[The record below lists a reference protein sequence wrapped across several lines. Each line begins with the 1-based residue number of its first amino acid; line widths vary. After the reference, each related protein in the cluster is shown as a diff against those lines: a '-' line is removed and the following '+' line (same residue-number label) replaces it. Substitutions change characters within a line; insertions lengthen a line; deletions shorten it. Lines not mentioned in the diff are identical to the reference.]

1 MVLSM
6 NWLSDFV
13 DCNDIDIKKY
23 CDRMTDTGS
32 KVEGY
37 ELCGNEI
44 DGVRVGHILS
54 VEQHPD
60 AERLVIC
67 QVDCG
72 EKTLQIVTAAKN
84 VFPGAYVPVCY
95 CPKDEKRVVT
105 LAGGHQ
111 IKSGKL
117 RGAISEGMFCSIEEL
132 GLTLHDMPNA
142 PTDGILILNAYPE
155 LTYKPGDDIVDVL
168 QMRDKAVEFEITPNR
183 PDCLSI
189 IGLARESAASF
200 DKEIKIPTPVVKEV
214 GDDINN
220 YLDIAIKDTE
230 KCFRYSARVVKNVK
244 IEPSPLWLRM
254 RLRASGVRPINNI
267 VDITNYVMLEY
278 GQPMHAFDYT
288 CLDGK
293 HIEVRTAGD
302 KEVFMTLDDQARN
315 LESDMLVIADSKK
328 PVALAGVMGGA
339 NSEIKDDTTTVVF
352 ESAMFL
358 GSSVRITAK
367 KLGMR
372 TDSSAR
378 FEKGL
383 DSENTIPALERACE
397 LVNLLGA
404 GEVVNGII
412 DVYPAK
418 KEIATVAFEPERMNR
433 FLGIDLS
440 AEKMIEILESLN
452 FKVENGIITVPSYRD
467 DVRCMND
474 IAEEVVRIYGYNE
487 IQSGSIVS
495 SMTQGGLTKKQAL
508 QKNLHNVLLGFG
520 LDEIYTYSFMS
531 AKLYDKAGLATDD
544 VRRTSVEIMNPFGED
559 TKTMRTTA
567 IPSMLETLELNCNHG
582 NDNVALY
589 EMAKVFLPRPEGT
602 VTNTHGLAGTLPDE
616 RVKIMIGAYGNT
628 DFYAIKGMCEEIFKT
643 AGIKA
648 TFAAKTDDPT
658 FHPGRCAVITAADGT
673 YLGTMGELHPAT
685 AQNYSFDSRVYLA
698 ELDYENIFA
707 VSNSKKSY
715 KALPKFPASTRDF
728 SFVCDEEVTVGAIED
743 AMRHSGVSLIEDI
756 KFFDIYRDS
765 AKLGENK
772 KSVSFSVSLRSTDH
786 TLTVEEADKAAAKIL
801 RGVERI
807 LGITIRQ

>member
-13 DCNDIDIKKY
+13 DCSDVDIKKY

-37 ELCGNEI
+37 ELCGSEVS
-44 DGVRVGHILS
+44 GVRVGHILS

-60 AERLVIC
+60 AERLVVC

-84 VFPGAYVPVCY
+84 VFAGAYVPVCY
-95 CPKDEKRVVT
+95 CPRDEKRVVK
-105 LAGGHQ
+105 LATGHE

-117 RGAISEGMFCSIEEL
+117 RGVISEGMFCSIEEL
-132 GLTLHDMPNA
+132 GLTLHDMPGA

-155 LTYKPGDDIVDVL
+155 LFYKPGDDIVDVL
-168 QMRDKAVEFEITPNR
+168 AMRDKAVEFEITPNR
-183 PDCLSI
+183 PDCLSV
-189 IGLARESAASF
+189 IGLARETAASF
-200 DKEIKIPTPVVKEV
+200 DREARIPSPVVKESD
-214 GDDINN
+214 GNIND
-220 YLDIAIKDTE
+220 YIDIAIKDTE

-278 GQPMHAFDYT
+278 GQPMHAFDYA

-302 KEVFMTLDDQARN
+302 KEVFMTLDNQERH
-315 LESDMLVIADSKK
+315 LQSDMLVIADGKK
-328 PVALAGVMGGA
+328 PVAIAGVMGGA

-383 DSENTIPALERACE
+383 DSENTIGALERACE
-397 LVNLLGA
+397 LVQLLGA
-404 GEVVNGII
+404 GEIVGGMI
-412 DVYPAK
+412 DIYPVK
-418 KEIATVAFEPERMNR
+418 KEIATVAFEPEKMNR
-433 FLGIDLS
+433 FLGIHLS
-440 AEKMIEILESLN
+440 EQEMIRILESLN
-452 FKVENGIITVPSYRD
+452 FEVKDGVITVPSYRD

-474 IAEEVVRIYGYNE
+474 VAEEIVRIYGYNE
-487 IQSGSIVS
+487 IQSGNIVS
-495 SMTQGGLTKKQAL
+495 AMTQGGLTEKQAL
-508 QKNLHNVLLGFG
+508 QKKLHGVLLGFG

-531 AKLYDKAGLATDD
+531 AKLYDKAGLAANDI
-544 VRRTSVEIMNPFGED
+544 RRKSVEIMNPFGED

-567 IPSMLETLELNCNHG
+567 IPSMLETLEINRNK
-582 NDNVALY
+582 DNASVALY
-589 EMAKVFLPRPEGT
+589 EMAKVFLPREGV
-602 VTNTHGLAGTLPDE
+602 VTNVHGLEGTLPDE
-616 RVKIMIGAYGNT
+616 RVKIMIGLFGAG
-628 DFYAIKGMCEEIFKT
+628 DFYALKGMCEEIFSVS
-643 AGIKA
+643 GISAKYE
-648 TFAAKTDDPT
+648 AKTDEAT
-658 FHPGRCAVITAADGT
+658 FHPGRCAQITAADGT
-673 YLGTMGELHPAT
+673 LLGIMGELHPVV
-685 AQNYSFDSRVYLA
+685 AQNYTFDKAVYIA
-698 ELDYENIFA
+698 ELDFENIFA
-707 VSNSKKSY
+707 KANSKKAY

-728 SFVCDEEVTVGAIED
+728 SFICDEEITVGAIED
-743 AMRHSGVSLIEDI
+743 AMRHSGVALIEDI
-756 KFFDIYRDS
+756 QFFDIYRG
-765 AKLGENK
+765 AQIGEGK
-772 KSVSFSVSLRSTDH
+772 KSVSFSVSLRSADH

-807 LGITIRQ
+807 LGITIRK

>member
-6 NWLSDFV
+6 KWLSDFV
-13 DCNDIDIKKY
+13 DCNDINIKEY

-37 ELCGNEI
+37 QALGSEI
-44 DGVRVGHILS
+44 QNIRVGLINK

-60 AERLVIC
+60 AERLVVC
-67 QVDCG
+67 EVDCG
-72 EKTLQIVTAAKN
+72 EKTIQIVTAAKN
-84 VFPGAYVPVCY
+84 VFAGAYVPVCY
-95 CPKDEKRVVT
+95 CPKDEKRVT
-105 LAGGHQ
+105 ILADGTQ

-117 RGAISEGMFCSIEEL
+117 RGVISEGMFCSIEEL

-142 PTDGILILNAYPE
+142 PTDGILILNAYEE

-168 QMRDKAVEFEITPNR
+168 GMRDNAVEFEITPNR
-183 PDCLSI
+183 PDCLSV

-200 DKEIKIPTPVVKEV
+200 EKTANIPTPVVKEA
-214 GDDINN
+214 GDDIKN
-220 YLDIAIKDTE
+220 YIDIAIKDTE
-230 KCFRYSARVVKNVK
+230 KCFRYSARVIKNVK
-244 IEPSPLWLRM
+244 IAPSPLWLRM

-278 GQPMHAFDYT
+278 GQPMHAFDYK

-293 HIEVRTAGD
+293 HIEVRTAGENE
-302 KEVFMTLDDQARN
+302 KFYTLDDQERA

-328 PVALAGVMGGA
+328 PVAIAGVMGGQ
-339 NSEIKDDTTTVVF
+339 NSEITDDTTTVVF

-383 DSENTIPALERACE
+383 DSENTVPALERACE

-404 GEVVNGII
+404 GEVVSGMI
-412 DVYPAK
+412 DVYPVK
-418 KEIATVAFEPERMNR
+418 KEVATVKFEPERINR

-440 AEKMIEILESLN
+440 AEEMVRILESLD
-452 FKVENGIITVPSYRD
+452 FKLDGDTITVPTYRD

-474 IAEEVVRIYGYNE
+474 IAEEVVRIYGYNKIE
-487 IQSGSIVS
+487 SSNVVS
-495 SMTQGGLTKKQAL
+495 AMTQGGLTPKQSFQKK
-508 QKNLHNVLLGFG
+508 LHGILLGFG

-531 AKLYDKAGLATDD
+531 AKLYDKAGLAEGDS
-544 VRRTSVEIMNPFGED
+544 RRKSVEIMNPFGED

-567 IPSMLETLELNCNHG
+567 IPSMLEVLETNCNKG
-582 NDNVALY
+582 NEAVSLY
-589 EMAKVFLPRPEGT
+589 EMSKVFLPRENM
-602 VTNTHGLAGTLPDE
+602 VTNIHGLEGTLPDE
-616 RVKIMIGAYGNT
+616 RVKVMIGSYGAL
-628 DFYAIKGMCEEIFKT
+628 DFYSLKGICEEIFSA

-648 TFAAKTDDPT
+648 KYTAKTDDPT
-658 FHPGRCAVITAADGT
+658 FHPGRCAIITAADGT
-673 YLGTMGELHPAT
+673 VLGTMGELHPIVAK
-685 AQNYSFDSRVYLA
+685 NYTFTSRVYLA
-698 ELDYENIFA
+698 ELDFENIFA
-707 VSNSKKSY
+707 VSAMKKSY

-728 SFVCDEEVTVGAIED
+728 SFLCDEDLTVGEIEE
-743 AMRHSGVSLIEDI
+743 AMRKSGVAILEGI
-756 KFFDIYRDS
+756 KLFDIYRGE
-765 AKLGENK
+765 KLGEGK
-772 KSVSFSVSLRSTDH
+772 KSVSFSVTLRSADH

-801 RGVERI
+801 RGVERT
-807 LGITIRQ
+807 LGITIRT

>member
-13 DCNDIDIKKY
+13 DCSDIDIKKY

-37 ELCGNEI
+37 ELCGSEVS
-44 DGVRVGHILS
+44 GVRVGLILS

-60 AERLVIC
+60 AERLVVC

-84 VFPGAYVPVCY
+84 VFAGAYVPVCY
-95 CPKDEKRVVT
+95 CPRDEKRVVK
-105 LAGGHQ
+105 LATGHE

-117 RGAISEGMFCSIEEL
+117 RGVISEGMFCSIEEL
-132 GLTLHDMPNA
+132 GLTLHDMPGA

-168 QMRDKAVEFEITPNR
+168 AMRDKAVEFEITPNR
-183 PDCLSI
+183 PDCLSV
-189 IGLARESAASF
+189 IGLARETSASF
-200 DKEIKIPTPVVKEV
+200 DREARIPTPVVKESD
-214 GDDINN
+214 GNIND
-220 YLDIAIKDTE
+220 YIDIAIKDTE

-278 GQPMHAFDYT
+278 GQPMHAFDYA

-302 KEVFMTLDDQARN
+302 KEVFMTLDNQERH
-315 LESDMLVIADSKK
+315 LESDMLVIADGKK
-328 PVALAGVMGGA
+328 PVAIAGVMGGA

-383 DSENTIPALERACE
+383 DSENTIGALERACE
-397 LVNLLGA
+397 LVQLLGA
-404 GEVVNGII
+404 GEIVGGMI
-412 DVYPAK
+412 DVYPVK
-418 KEIATVAFEPERMNR
+418 KEIATVAFEPEKMNR
-433 FLGIDLS
+433 FLGINLS
-440 AEKMIEILESLN
+440 EQEMIRILESLN
-452 FKVENGIITVPSYRD
+452 FEVKDGVITVPSYRD

-474 IAEEVVRIYGYNE
+474 VAEEIVRIYGYNE

-495 SMTQGGLTKKQAL
+495 SMTQGGLTEKQAL
-508 QKNLHNVLLGFG
+508 QKKLHGVLLGFG

-531 AKLYDKAGLATDD
+531 AKLYDKAGLAENDI
-544 VRRTSVEIMNPFGED
+544 RRKSVEIMNPFGED

-567 IPSMLETLELNCNHG
+567 IPSMLETLEINRNK
-582 NDNVALY
+582 DNASVALY
-589 EMAKVFLPRPEGT
+589 EMAKVFLPREGV
-602 VTNTHGLAGTLPDE
+602 VTNVHGLEGTLPDE
-616 RVKIMIGAYGNT
+616 RVKIMIGLFGT
-628 DFYAIKGMCEEIFKT
+628 GDFYALKGMCEEIFSV
-643 AGIKA
+643 AGISAK
-648 TFAAKTDDPT
+648 FEAKTDEAT
-658 FHPGRCAVITAADGT
+658 FHPGRCAQITAADGT
-673 YLGTMGELHPAT
+673 ILGIMGELHPVVAL
-685 AQNYSFDSRVYLA
+685 NYTFDKAVYIA
-698 ELDYENIFA
+698 ELDFENIFA
-707 VSNSKKSY
+707 KANSKKTY

-728 SFVCDEEVTVGAIED
+728 SFVCDEEITVGAIED

-756 KFFDIYRDS
+756 QFFDVYRG
-765 AKLGENK
+765 AQIGEGK
-772 KSVSFSVSLRSTDH
+772 KSVSFSVSLRSADH

-807 LGITIRQ
+807 LGITIRK

>member
-13 DCNDIDIKKY
+13 DCSDIDIKKY

-37 ELCGNEI
+37 ELCGSEVS
-44 DGVRVGHILS
+44 GVRVGLILS

-60 AERLVIC
+60 AERLVVC

-84 VFPGAYVPVCY
+84 VFAGAYVPVCY
-95 CPKDEKRVVT
+95 CPRDEKRVVK
-105 LAGGHQ
+105 LASGHE

-117 RGAISEGMFCSIEEL
+117 RGVISEGMFCSIEEL
-132 GLTLHDMPNA
+132 GLTLHDMPGA

-155 LTYKPGDDIVDVL
+155 LSYKPGDDIVDVL
-168 QMRDKAVEFEITPNR
+168 AMRDKAVEFEITPNR
-183 PDCLSI
+183 PDCLSV
-189 IGLARESAASF
+189 IGLARETAASF
-200 DKEIKIPTPVVKEV
+200 DREARIPTPVVKESD
-214 GDDINN
+214 GNIND
-220 YLDIAIKDTE
+220 YIDIAIKDTE

-278 GQPMHAFDYT
+278 GQPMHAFDYK

-302 KEVFMTLDDQARN
+302 KEVFMTLDNQERH
-315 LESDMLVIADSKK
+315 LESDMLVIADGKK
-328 PVALAGVMGGA
+328 PVAIAGVMGGA

-383 DSENTIPALERACE
+383 DSENTIGALERACE
-397 LVNLLGA
+397 LVQLLGA
-404 GEVVNGII
+404 GEIVGGMI
-412 DVYPAK
+412 DVYPEK
-418 KEIATVAFEPERMNR
+418 KEIATVAFEPEKMNR
-433 FLGIDLS
+433 FLGINLS
-440 AEKMIEILESLN
+440 EQEMVRILESLN
-452 FKVENGIITVPSYRD
+452 FEVKDGVITVPSYRD

-474 IAEEVVRIYGYNE
+474 VAEEVVRIYGYNE
-487 IQSGSIVS
+487 IQSGNIVS
-495 SMTQGGLTKKQAL
+495 SMTQGGLTEKQAL
-508 QKNLHNVLLGFG
+508 QKKLHGVLLGFG

-531 AKLYDKAGLATDD
+531 AKLYDKSGLAENDI
-544 VRRTSVEIMNPFGED
+544 RRKSVEIMNPFGED

-567 IPSMLETLELNCNHG
+567 IPSMLETLEINRNK
-582 NDNVALY
+582 DNATVALY
-589 EMAKVFLPRPEGT
+589 EMAKVFLPREGV
-602 VTNTHGLAGTLPDE
+602 VTNVHGLEGTLPDE
-616 RVKIMIGAYGNT
+616 RVKIMIGLFGAG
-628 DFYAIKGMCEEIFKT
+628 DFYVLKGMCEEIFSVS
-643 AGIKA
+643 GISAKYE
-648 TFAAKTDDPT
+648 AKTDEAT
-658 FHPGRCAVITAADGT
+658 FHPGRCAQITAADGT
-673 YLGTMGELHPAT
+673 VLGIMGELHPVV
-685 AQNYSFDSRVYLA
+685 AQNYTFDKAVYIA
-698 ELDYENIFA
+698 ELDFENIFA
-707 VSNSKKSY
+707 KANAKKTY

-728 SFVCDEEVTVGAIED
+728 SFVCDEEITVGAIED
-743 AMRHSGVSLIEDI
+743 AMRHSGVSLIEEI
-756 KFFDIYRDS
+756 QFFDIYRG
-765 AKLGENK
+765 AQIGEGK
-772 KSVSFSVSLRSTDH
+772 KSVSFSVSLRSADH

-807 LGITIRQ
+807 LGITIRK

>member
-13 DCNDIDIKKY
+13 DCSDIDIKKY

-37 ELCGNEI
+37 ELCGSEVS
-44 DGVRVGHILS
+44 GVRVGLILS

-60 AERLVIC
+60 AERLVVC

-84 VFPGAYVPVCY
+84 VFAGAYVPVCY
-95 CPKDEKRVVT
+95 CPRDEKRVVK
-105 LAGGHQ
+105 LATGHE

-117 RGAISEGMFCSIEEL
+117 RGVISEGMFCSIEEL
-132 GLTLHDMPNA
+132 GLTLHDMPGA

-168 QMRDKAVEFEITPNR
+168 AMRDKAVEFEITPNR
-183 PDCLSI
+183 PDCLSV
-189 IGLARESAASF
+189 IGLARETSASF
-200 DKEIKIPTPVVKEV
+200 DREARIPTPVVKESD
-214 GDDINN
+214 GNIND
-220 YLDIAIKDTE
+220 YIDIAIKDTE

-278 GQPMHAFDYT
+278 GQPMHAFDYA

-302 KEVFMTLDDQARN
+302 KEVFMTLDNQERH
-315 LESDMLVIADSKK
+315 LESDMLVIADGKK
-328 PVALAGVMGGA
+328 PVAIAGVMGGA

-383 DSENTIPALERACE
+383 DSENTIGALERACE
-397 LVNLLGA
+397 LVQLLGA
-404 GEVVNGII
+404 GEIVGGMI
-412 DVYPAK
+412 DVYPVK
-418 KEIATVAFEPERMNR
+418 KEIATVAFEPEKMNR
-433 FLGIDLS
+433 FLGINLS
-440 AEKMIEILESLN
+440 EQEMIRILESLN
-452 FKVENGIITVPSYRD
+452 FEVKDGVITVPSYRD

-474 IAEEVVRIYGYNE
+474 VAEEIVRIYGYNE

-495 SMTQGGLTKKQAL
+495 SMTQGGLTEKQAR
-508 QKNLHNVLLGFG
+508 QKKLHGVLLGFG

-531 AKLYDKAGLATDD
+531 AKLYDKAGLAENDI
-544 VRRTSVEIMNPFGED
+544 RRKSVEIMNPFGED

-567 IPSMLETLELNCNHG
+567 IPSMLETLEINRNK
-582 NDNVALY
+582 DNASVALY
-589 EMAKVFLPRPEGT
+589 EMAKVFLPREGV
-602 VTNTHGLAGTLPDE
+602 VTNVHGLEGTLPDE
-616 RVKIMIGAYGNT
+616 RVKIMIGLFGT
-628 DFYAIKGMCEEIFKT
+628 GDFYALKGMCEEIFSV
-643 AGIKA
+643 AGISAK
-648 TFAAKTDDPT
+648 FEAKTDEAT
-658 FHPGRCAVITAADGT
+658 FHPGRCAQITAADGT
-673 YLGTMGELHPAT
+673 ILGIMGELHPVVAL
-685 AQNYSFDSRVYLA
+685 NYTFDKAVYIA
-698 ELDYENIFA
+698 ELDFENIFA
-707 VSNSKKSY
+707 KANSKKTY

-728 SFVCDEEVTVGAIED
+728 SFVCDEEITVGAIED

-756 KFFDIYRDS
+756 QFFDVYRG
-765 AKLGENK
+765 AQIGEGK
-772 KSVSFSVSLRSTDH
+772 KSVSFSVSLRSADH

-807 LGITIRQ
+807 LGITIRK

>member
-13 DCNDIDIKKY
+13 DCSDIDIKKY

-37 ELCGNEI
+37 ELCGSEVS
-44 DGVRVGHILS
+44 GVRVGLILS

-60 AERLVIC
+60 AERLVVC

-84 VFPGAYVPVCY
+84 VFAGAYVPVCY
-95 CPKDEKRVVT
+95 CPRDEKRVVK
-105 LAGGHQ
+105 LATGHE

-117 RGAISEGMFCSIEEL
+117 RGVISEGMFCSIEEL
-132 GLTLHDMPNA
+132 GLTLHDMPGA

-168 QMRDKAVEFEITPNR
+168 AMRDKAVEFEITPNR
-183 PDCLSI
+183 PDCLSV
-189 IGLARESAASF
+189 IGLARETSASF
-200 DKEIKIPTPVVKEV
+200 DREARIPTPVVKESD
-214 GDDINN
+214 GNIND
-220 YLDIAIKDTE
+220 YIDIAIKDTE

-278 GQPMHAFDYT
+278 GQPMHAFDYA

-302 KEVFMTLDDQARN
+302 KEVFMTLDNQERH
-315 LESDMLVIADSKK
+315 LESDMLVIADGKK
-328 PVALAGVMGGA
+328 PVAIAGVMGGA

-383 DSENTIPALERACE
+383 DSENTIGALERACE
-397 LVNLLGA
+397 LVQLLGA
-404 GEVVNGII
+404 GEIVGGMI
-412 DVYPAK
+412 DVYPVK
-418 KEIATVAFEPERMNR
+418 KEIATVAFEPEKMNR
-433 FLGIDLS
+433 FLGINLS
-440 AEKMIEILESLN
+440 EQEMIRILESLN
-452 FKVENGIITVPSYRD
+452 FEVKDGVITVPSYRD

-474 IAEEVVRIYGYNE
+474 VAEEIVRIYGYNE

-495 SMTQGGLTKKQAL
+495 SMTQGGLTEKQAL
-508 QKNLHNVLLGFG
+508 QKKLHGVLLGFG

-531 AKLYDKAGLATDD
+531 AKLYDKAGLAENDI
-544 VRRTSVEIMNPFGED
+544 RRKSVEIMNPFGED

-567 IPSMLETLELNCNHG
+567 IPSMLETLEINRNK
-582 NDNVALY
+582 DNASVALY
-589 EMAKVFLPRPEGT
+589 EMAKVFLPREGV
-602 VTNTHGLAGTLPDE
+602 VTNVHGLEGTLPDE
-616 RVKIMIGAYGNT
+616 RVKIMIGLFGT
-628 DFYAIKGMCEEIFKT
+628 GDFYALKGMCEEIFSI
-643 AGIKA
+643 AGISAK
-648 TFAAKTDDPT
+648 FEAKTDEAT
-658 FHPGRCAVITAADGT
+658 FHPGRCAQITAADGT
-673 YLGTMGELHPAT
+673 ILGIMGELHPIVAL
-685 AQNYSFDSRVYLA
+685 NYTFDKAVYIA
-698 ELDYENIFA
+698 ELDFENIFA
-707 VSNSKKSY
+707 KANSKKTY

-728 SFVCDEEVTVGAIED
+728 SFVCDEEITVGAIED

-756 KFFDIYRDS
+756 QFFDVYRG
-765 AKLGENK
+765 AQIGEGK
-772 KSVSFSVSLRSTDH
+772 KSVSFSVSLRSADH

-807 LGITIRQ
+807 LGITIRK

>member
-13 DCNDIDIKKY
+13 DCSDIDIKKY

-37 ELCGNEI
+37 ELCGSEVS
-44 DGVRVGHILS
+44 GVRVGLILS

-84 VFPGAYVPVCY
+84 VFAGAYVPVCY
-95 CPKDEKRVVT
+95 CPRDEKRVVK
-105 LAGGHQ
+105 LASGHE

-117 RGAISEGMFCSIEEL
+117 RGVISEGMFCSIEEL
-132 GLTLHDMPNA
+132 GLTLHDMPGA

-168 QMRDKAVEFEITPNR
+168 AMRDKAVEFEITPNR
-183 PDCLSI
+183 PDCLSV
-189 IGLARESAASF
+189 IGLARETAASF
-200 DKEIKIPTPVVKEV
+200 DREARIPTPVVKESD
-214 GDDINN
+214 GNIND
-220 YLDIAIKDTE
+220 YIDIAIKDTE

-244 IEPSPLWLRM
+244 IESSPLWLRM

-278 GQPMHAFDYT
+278 GQPMHAFDYA

-302 KEVFMTLDDQARN
+302 KEVFMTLDNQERH
-315 LESDMLVIADSKK
+315 LESDMLVIADGKK
-328 PVALAGVMGGA
+328 PVAIAGVMGGA

-358 GSSVRITAK
+358 GSSVRVTAK

-383 DSENTIPALERACE
+383 DSENTIGALERACE
-397 LVNLLGA
+397 LVQLLGA
-404 GEVVNGII
+404 GEIVGGMI
-412 DVYPAK
+412 DVYPVK
-418 KEIATVAFEPERMNR
+418 KEIATVAFEPEKMNR
-433 FLGIDLS
+433 FLGINLS
-440 AEKMIEILESLN
+440 EQEMIRILESLN
-452 FKVENGIITVPSYRD
+452 FEVKDGVITVPSYRD

-474 IAEEVVRIYGYNE
+474 VAEEVVRIYGYNE

-495 SMTQGGLTKKQAL
+495 SMTQGGLTEKQAL
-508 QKNLHNVLLGFG
+508 QKKLHSVLLGFG

-531 AKLYDKAGLATDD
+531 AKLYDKAGLAENDI
-544 VRRTSVEIMNPFGED
+544 RRKSVEIMNPFGED

-567 IPSMLETLELNCNHG
+567 IPSMLETLEINRNK
-582 NDNVALY
+582 DNASVALY
-589 EMAKVFLPRPEGT
+589 EMAKVFLPREGV
-602 VTNTHGLAGTLPDE
+602 VTNVHGLEGTLPDE
-616 RVKIMIGAYGNT
+616 RVKIMIGLFGT
-628 DFYAIKGMCEEIFKT
+628 GDFYALKGMCEEIFSI
-643 AGIKA
+643 AGISAK
-648 TFAAKTDDPT
+648 FEAKTDEAT
-658 FHPGRCAVITAADGT
+658 FHPGRCAQITAADGT
-673 YLGTMGELHPAT
+673 VLGMMGELHPVVAL
-685 AQNYSFDSRVYLA
+685 NYTFDKAVYIA
-698 ELDYENIFA
+698 ELDFENIFA
-707 VSNSKKSY
+707 KANSKKTY
-715 KALPKFPASTRDF
+715 RALPKFPASTRDF
-728 SFVCDEEVTVGAIED
+728 SFVCDEEITVGAIED

-756 KFFDIYRDS
+756 QFFDVYRG
-765 AKLGENK
+765 AQIGEGK
-772 KSVSFSVSLRSTDH
+772 KSVSFSVFLRSADH

-807 LGITIRQ
+807 LGITIRK

>member
-6 NWLSDFV
+6 KWLSDFV
-13 DCNDIDIKKY
+13 DCNDIDIKEY

-37 ELCGNEI
+37 QLLGSEVQN
-44 DGVRVGHILS
+44 VRVGLINK

-60 AERLVIC
+60 AERLVVC
-67 QVDCG
+67 EVDCG
-72 EKTLQIVTAAKN
+72 EKTIQIVTAAKN
-84 VFPGAYVPVCY
+84 VFAGAYVPVCY
-95 CPKDEKRVVT
+95 CPKDEKRVT
-105 LAGGHQ
+105 ILADGTQ

-117 RGAISEGMFCSIEEL
+117 RGVVSEGMFCSIAEL

-142 PTDGILILNAYPE
+142 PTDGILILNAYEE

-168 QMRDKAVEFEITPNR
+168 GMRDNAVEFEITPNR
-183 PDCLSI
+183 PDCLSV

-200 DKEIKIPTPVVKEV
+200 NKTAKIPAPVVKEA
-214 GDDINN
+214 GDDIKN
-220 YLDIAIKDTE
+220 YLDIDIKDTE
-230 KCFRYSARVVKNVK
+230 KCFRYSARVIKNVK

-254 RLRASGVRPINNI
+254 RLRASGIRPINNI

-278 GQPMHAFDYT
+278 GQPMHAFDYK

-293 HIEVRTAGD
+293 HIEVRTAGENE
-302 KEVFMTLDDQARN
+302 KFYTLDDQERA

-328 PVALAGVMGGA
+328 PVAIAGVMGGQ
-339 NSEIKDDTTTVVF
+339 NSEITDDTTTVVF

-383 DSENTIPALERACE
+383 DSENTVPALERACE

-404 GEVVNGII
+404 GEVVNGMI
-412 DVYPAK
+412 DVYPVK
-418 KEIATVAFEPERMNR
+418 KEIATVTFEPERMNR

-440 AEKMIEILESLN
+440 AEEMVRILESLD
-452 FKVENGIITVPSYRD
+452 FKIDGNVITVPTYRD

-474 IAEEVVRIYGYNE
+474 IAEEVVRIYGYNKIE
-487 IQSGSIVS
+487 SSNVVS
-495 SMTQGGLTKKQAL
+495 AMTQGGLTPKQAF
-508 QKNLHNVLLGFG
+508 QKKLHGILLGFG
-520 LDEIYTYSFMS
+520 MDEIYTYSFMS
-531 AKLYDKAGLATDD
+531 AKLYDKAGLAENDC
-544 VRRTSVEIMNPFGED
+544 RRKSVEIMNPFGED

-567 IPSMLETLELNCNHG
+567 IPSMLEVLETNCNKG
-582 NDNVALY
+582 NEAVALY
-589 EMAKVFLPRPEGT
+589 EMSKVFLPRENM
-602 VTNTHGLAGTLPDE
+602 VTNIHGLEGTLPDE
-616 RVKIMIGAYGNT
+616 RVKVMIGSYGVQ
-628 DFYAIKGMCEEIFKT
+628 DFYAMKGICEEIFAA

-648 TFAAKTDDPT
+648 TYTAKTDDST
-658 FHPGRCAVITAADGT
+658 FHPGRCAVITAADDT
-673 YLGTMGELHPAT
+673 YLGTMGELHPIVAK
-685 AQNYSFDSRVYLA
+685 NYTFTSRVYLA
-698 ELDYENIFA
+698 ELDFENIFA
-707 VSNSKKSY
+707 VSAMKKSY

-728 SFVCDEEVTVGAIED
+728 SFLCDEDITVGAIED
-743 AMRHSGVSLIEDI
+743 AMRKSGVSILESI
-756 KFFDIYRDS
+756 KLFDIYRD
-765 AKLGENK
+765 AKLGEGK
-772 KSVSFSVSLRSTDH
+772 KSVSFSVSLRSADH

-801 RGVERI
+801 RGVERT
-807 LGITIRQ
+807 LGITIRT

>member
-13 DCNDIDIKKY
+13 DCSDIDIKKY

-37 ELCGNEI
+37 ELCGSEVS
-44 DGVRVGHILS
+44 GVRVGLILS

-84 VFPGAYVPVCY
+84 VFAGAYVPVCY
-95 CPKDEKRVVT
+95 CPRDEKRVVK
-105 LAGGHQ
+105 LASGHE

-117 RGAISEGMFCSIEEL
+117 RGVISEGMFCSIEEL
-132 GLTLHDMPNA
+132 GLTLHDMPGA

-155 LTYKPGDDIVDVL
+155 LVYKTGDDIVDVL
-168 QMRDKAVEFEITPNR
+168 AMRDKAVEFEITPNR
-183 PDCLSI
+183 PDCLSV
-189 IGLARESAASF
+189 IGLARETAASF
-200 DKEIKIPTPVVKEV
+200 DREARIPTPVVKESD
-214 GDDINN
+214 GNIND
-220 YLDIAIKDTE
+220 YIDIAIKDTE

-278 GQPMHAFDYT
+278 GQPMHAFDYA

-302 KEVFMTLDDQARN
+302 KEVFMTLDNQERH
-315 LESDMLVIADSKK
+315 LESDMLVIADGKK
-328 PVALAGVMGGA
+328 PVAIAGVMGGA

-383 DSENTIPALERACE
+383 DSENTIGALERACE
-397 LVNLLGA
+397 LVQFLGA
-404 GEVVNGII
+404 GEIVGGMI
-412 DVYPAK
+412 DVYPVN
-418 KEIATVAFEPERMNR
+418 KEIATVAFEPEKMNR
-433 FLGIDLS
+433 FLGINLS
-440 AEKMIEILESLN
+440 EQEMIRILESLN
-452 FKVENGIITVPSYRD
+452 FEVKDGVITVPSYRD

-474 IAEEVVRIYGYNE
+474 VAEEIVRIYGYNE

-495 SMTQGGLTKKQAL
+495 SMTQGGLTEKQAL
-508 QKNLHNVLLGFG
+508 QKKLHSVLLGFG

-531 AKLYDKAGLATDD
+531 AKLYDKAGLAENDI
-544 VRRTSVEIMNPFGED
+544 RRKSVEIMNPFGED

-567 IPSMLETLELNCNHG
+567 IPSMLETLEINRNK
-582 NDNVALY
+582 DNASVALY
-589 EMAKVFLPRPEGT
+589 EMAKVFLPREGV
-602 VTNTHGLAGTLPDE
+602 VTNVHGLEGTLPDE
-616 RVKIMIGAYGNT
+616 RVKIMIGLFGT
-628 DFYAIKGMCEEIFKT
+628 GDFYALKGMCEEIFSI
-643 AGIKA
+643 AGISAK
-648 TFAAKTDDPT
+648 FEAKTDEAT
-658 FHPGRCAVITAADGT
+658 FHPGRCAQITAADGT
-673 YLGTMGELHPAT
+673 VLGIMGELHPVVAL
-685 AQNYSFDSRVYLA
+685 NYTFDKAVYIA

-707 VSNSKKSY
+707 KANSKKTY

-728 SFVCDEEVTVGAIED
+728 SFVCDEEITVGAIED

-756 KFFDIYRDS
+756 QFFDVYRG
-765 AKLGENK
+765 AQIGEGK
-772 KSVSFSVSLRSTDH
+772 KSVSFSVSLRSADH

-807 LGITIRQ
+807 LGITIRK